1 MSNIQSL
8 IDSVRKTQEFI
19 EQFRKDN
26 ELLAQIY
33 GDKLRQYLA
42 DRGWY
47 IAGILYPGQMA
58 KLSQAI
64 EQNSENEIEEFLKE
78 HVRRLMSEV
87 EKDICKAWPI
97 RAPLLKDAFEAH
109 KSKKYSLSI
118 PVLLAQVDGICY
130 DSLKSFLFT
139 KPKAKTRIKKLLEGK
154 SPTPLSEAFLALII
168 NDTTLMV
175 NTKIIEQK
183 RKSQPHFGTFNRHAI
198 LHGIDCKY
206 QTEGNSLRAVAL
218 LSYLQWAVSVIA
230 ERETKKTT

>member
-1 MSNIQSL
+1 MNNIQSL
-8 IDSVRKTQEFI
+8 IDSVRKTQQFI

-26 ELLAQIY
+26 ALLSQIY
-33 GDKLRQYLA
+33 GDRLKQYFA

-47 IAGILYPGQMA
+47 IAGTLYPSQMVN
-58 KLSQAI
+58 LSKAI
-64 EQNSENEIEEFLKE
+64 DQNCENEIEEFLKE

-87 EKDICKAWPI
+87 ETNISKAWPK

-118 PVLLAQVDGICY
+118 PVLLAQADGICY

-139 KPKAKTRIKKLLEGK
+139 KPKAKIKIKKLLEGK
-154 SPTPLSEAFLALII
+154 SPTPLREAFLALII

-198 LHGIDCKY
+198 LHGIDCEY
-206 QTEGNSLRAVAL
+206 HTEGNSLRAIAL
-218 LSYLQWAVSVIA
+218 LSYLQWAVSVID
-230 ERETKKTT
+230 ERK